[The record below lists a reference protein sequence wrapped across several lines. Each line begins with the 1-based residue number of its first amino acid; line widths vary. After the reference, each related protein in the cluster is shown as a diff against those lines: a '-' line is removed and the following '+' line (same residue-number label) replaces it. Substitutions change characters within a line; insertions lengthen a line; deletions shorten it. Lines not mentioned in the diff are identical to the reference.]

1 MIPVKLYLILG
12 LKRHLWS
19 KTRNKFL
26 QKISSLKVQSL
37 NSQSKSSNLSY
48 FAGSVHDTVT
58 FCIQS
63 HNILETLTLCRF
75 LCSVPGSPFQSRIM
89 SGIKTFLIQRVRRFQ
104 FFQALI
110 PVVQNL
116 RSDDEAIM
124 CLDHQLE
131 RSFSN
136 ETVLALLIGWGSVAF
151 FQNKLTW
158 TMT

>member
-1 MIPVKLYLILG
+1 MKYNYAAVSMYPVKLYLILS

-37 NSQSKSSNLSY
+37 NSQSKSSNPSY

-58 FCIQS
+58 FCIES
-63 HNILETLTLCRF
+63 FSILEHLILCRF
-75 LCSVPGSPFQSRIM
+75 LCSVPGSPFQSWIVP
-89 SGIKTFLIQRVRRFQ
+89 GIKTFLIQRGRRFH

-116 RSDDEAIM
+116 RSDYEAIM

-131 RSFSN
+131 RSFS
-136 ETVLALLIGWGSVAF
+136 I
-151 FQNKLTW
+151 
-158 TMT
+158 

>member
-1 MIPVKLYLILG
+1 MQ
-12 LKRHLWS
+12 R
-19 KTRNKFL
+19 
-26 QKISSLKVQSL
+26 L
-37 NSQSKSSNLSY
+37 NPQSKSSNSSY
-48 FAGSVHDTVT
+48 FAGSVHDTFT

-63 HNILETLTLCRF
+63 SNILEPLTLCRF

-89 SGIKTFLIQRVRRFQ
+89 PGIKTFLIQRGRRFQ

-136 ETVLALLIGWGSVAF
+136 ETILALLLGWGSVAF
-151 FQNKLTW
+151 FQNQLTS